1 MANETGGIFCDI
13 DFEAPGC
20 QVSSLRLDHSDD
32 THAYGIIPIPIAVL
46 AGGEG
51 PTVLLTAGNHGD
63 EYEGQIIL
71 RKLIHELAVERLQ
84 GRLIVLAAMNYPA
97 VLAGTR
103 TSPLD
108 RANFNRSFQGRSGGP
123 PTSVIAQFVDSVLL
137 PLCDAGLDLHSGGTT
152 AEFLPCGFLCR
163 PPDRALMQRLV
174 AVAEA
179 FAAPYTYVV
188 NGAGSPTSLDHAAH
202 DRNVALISAELGGG
216 ATVGR
221 QALRVGYDGVLNVL
235 HHLGI
240 VEPSGGI
247 VEPSEGIVEP
257 AGSPAP
263 PAATRF
269 LVPVDHN
276 DSVMSP
282 ISGLFEPLCSLGD
295 TVVAGQPAGL
305 VHPLDDPA
313 VAPVELCFR
322 HSGVVFSRRVP
333 ARVKRGD
340 FVLQIA
346 HETSRESAVVGKKIT
361 GVRDRS

>member
-13 DFEAPGC
+13 DFEAPGR

-84 GRLIVLAAMNYPA
+84 GRLIVLAALNYPA

-108 RANFNRSFQGRSGGP
+108 RANFNRSFPGRSGGP
-123 PTSVIAQFVDSVLL
+123 PTSVIARFVDSILL

-152 AEFLPCGFLCR
+152 AEFLPCVFLCR

-188 NGAGSPTSLDHAAH
+188 DGAGSPTSLDHAAH
-202 DRNVALISAELGGG
+202 RRGVALISTELGGG
-216 ATVGR
+216 ATIGR

-235 HHLGI
+235 RHLGI
-240 VEPSGGI
+240 VEPAA
-247 VEPSEGIVEP
+247 E
-257 AGSPAP
+257 PAP
-263 PAATRF
+263 PTPTRF
-269 LVPVDHN
+269 LVPVDHD
-276 DSVMSP
+276 DSMISP

-295 TVVAGQPAGL
+295 AVVAGQPAGV

-313 VAPVELCFR
+313 VPPVELSFR
-322 HSGVVFSRRVP
+322 HGGVVLSRRVP

-346 HETSRESAVVGKKIT
+346 RETSRERACFG
-361 GVRDRS
+361 